1 MINLKVFTFNSFQ
14 VNTYL
19 LFDETKE
26 TIIIDPAFN
35 TENDKELLF
44 SFIKDN
50 SLKPVAIANTHGHID
65 HILGV
70 ETTKKNYEIP
80 FFLNDNDAF
89 LVSTA
94 SQSAMLFGFDFENAP
109 VIDKTLDESSLLA
122 FGNSQIQLLH
132 VPGHSPGSIVFYAKD
147 EQFIIAGDVL
157 FKNSIGRTD
166 LPGGNHEEL
175 LTGIKS
181 KLLTLP
187 RSTKVYCGHGP
198 STSIGFEYDTNP
210 FLV

>member
-1 MINLKVFTFNSFQ
+1 MIQLRVFTFNSFQ

-26 TIIIDPAFN
+26 AVIIDPAFN
-35 TENDKELLF
+35 SENEKDTLF
-44 SFIKDN
+44 SVILEN
-50 SLKPVAIANTHGHID
+50 NLKPVAIANTHGHID

-70 ETTKKNYEIP
+70 EATKKEYNIP
-80 FFLNDNDAF
+80 FYLNDNDAF

-94 SQSAMLFGFDFENAP
+94 SQSAQLFGFDFENPP
-109 VIDKTLDESSLLA
+109 VIEKTIDESDPLT
-122 FGNSQIQLLH
+122 FGNSQLQLFH
-132 VPGHSPGSIVFYAKD
+132 VPGHSPGSIVYYAKE

-157 FKNSIGRTD
+157 FKNSVGRSD

-175 LTGIKS
+175 ITGIKT

-187 RSTKVYCGHGP
+187 RGTKVFCGHGP
-198 STSIGFEYDTNP
+198 STTIGFEYDTNP